1 MEGKQDIKNREDISR
16 LVRLFYD
23 KIRKDAVLGPIFTA
37 MVSDWDSHLEVLTG
51 FWESQLFLKRSYYGN
66 PLAVHQQVDA
76 KMNHGITPEHFG
88 LWLNLWFQTLD
99 ELFSGEVAAI
109 AKNRAQKMSTML
121 YLKIFENREQ

>member
-1 MEGKQDIKNREDISR
+1 MQEKQDIKTREDIAR

-23 KIRKDAVLGPIFTA
+23 RIRRDGVLGPIFTT
-37 MVSDWDSHLEVLTG
+37 MVSDWDHHLEVLTN

-66 PLAVHQQVDA
+66 PLAIHQQVDE
-76 KMNHGITPEHFG
+76 KMHHGITPEHFG

-99 ELFSGEVAAI
+99 ELFSGEMAAI

-121 YLKIFENREQ
+121 YLKIFENRQQ